1 MTNPPL
7 TLSVV
12 MATFNGEAFIEA
24 QLDSILRQSRLPD
37 EIVISD
43 DGSTDNTLAIVS
55 RIKNQA
61 PASVS
66 WKVVTNK
73 TPLGVAGNFLSAATL
88 ASGDLIALADQDDWW
103 VPGKLHTLEQHLLAK
118 DALLVH
124 SDAELVDESGNLLGM
139 SVSDSL
145 RMTRGERH
153 GLIAGRGLPQL
164 VRRNLVTGHTVVMR
178 RAVVELAGEI
188 PAGWLHDE
196 WWALVAAANGH
207 VVLYPHILGHY
218 RQHEINQVGATKSG
232 FARLMERFGEP
243 QEDFRT
249 RHRLRHEGLVAYLDG
264 QGETLPNEATRLLR
278 GRIAH
283 YTWQATLPASRLL
296 RVGPIVWRVVTGNYH
311 RYRRGIFDALR
322 DLVQPAKPNT

>member
-1 MTNPPL
+1 MTATPH

-12 MATFNGEAFIEA
+12 MATYNGDAFIEA
-24 QLDSILRQSRLPD
+24 QLDSILRQTRLPD

-43 DGSTDNTLAIVS
+43 DGSTDNTLAIVT
-55 RIKNQA
+55 RVKATA

-66 WKVVTNK
+66 WQVVTHSS
-73 TPLGVAGNFLSAATL
+73 PLGVANNFRSAASL
-88 ASGDLIALADQDDWW
+88 ATGDLIALADQDDWW
-103 VPGKLHTLEQHLLAK
+103 VPGKLRTLENTLVGK

-124 SDAELVDESGNLLGM
+124 SDAELVDEAGNLLGM
-139 SVSDSL
+139 SVTDSL
-145 RMTRGERH
+145 RMTRGERR
-153 GLIAGRGLPQL
+153 GLIAGRGLEQL

-178 RAVVELAGEI
+178 RGVVELAGEI

-196 WWALVAAANGH
+196 WWALIAAAHGR
-207 VVLYPHILGHY
+207 VVFCPEILGHY
-218 RQHEINQVGATKSG
+218 RQHTINQVGATRSG

-243 QEDFRT
+243 QDEFRA
-249 RHRLRHEGLVAYLDG
+249 RHRTRHEGLLGYVTNNESSLP
-264 QGETLPNEATRLLR
+264 QGSTRLLR

-311 RYRRGIFDALR
+311 RFRRGIFDALR
-322 DLVQPAKPNT
+322 DMMQPGRPRT